1 MKYDYIVV
9 GSGLGTAA
17 GGVDRDL
24 IFSFC
29 NLTAAALLVH
39 RA

>member
-17 GGVDRDL
+17 GGVDLDL
-24 IFSFC
+24 LI
-29 NLTAAALLVH
+29 NIKKQTADALLDH

>member
-9 GSGLGTAA
+9 GSGLHAAA

-24 IFSFC
+24 ILSFRD
-29 NLTAAALLVH
+29 LTASALLVH
-39 RA
+39 RP